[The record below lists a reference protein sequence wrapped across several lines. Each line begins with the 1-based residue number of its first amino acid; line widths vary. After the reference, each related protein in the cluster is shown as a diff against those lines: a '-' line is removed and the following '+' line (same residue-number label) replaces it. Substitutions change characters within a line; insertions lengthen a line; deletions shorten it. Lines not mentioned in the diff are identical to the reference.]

1 MHPIPGRALAG
12 GLLALPLVLSG
23 CQSSPEITTPETP
36 PFVFRSLDLR
46 QKKAD
51 GQRDWD
57 LTSPEA
63 RYNVRQRLV
72 RARNPAGLLY
82 RNNRPAFSIRAQ
94 SAMVFN
100 DGELVILEGQV
111 QLQQLQ
117 GQKVL
122 IRGDR
127 LRWTPGQS
135 LLVMEQRPQA
145 DDASS
150 RIRSTTAQL
159 RQDTQQLTLKGVV
172 QLEQWTGKVNKQAV
186 PTTVIRTG
194 VADWNLGD
202 GALKARGPVLGQ
214 RRDDHNTLQQLQASR
229 LTGNTQKGFIDL
241 IEPVQVRIPKRQ
253 GVLEALTTRWNF
265 QKETLTS
272 SEPFRARMEQ
282 SSLSGQNFRVNLK
295 DTTVLVTGGCR
306 LKQPGDQLDAERC
319 LWNWS
324 DDAVLA
330 EGQVVL
336 RRQANDQ
343 ITRSQRLEGKVGK
356 KGLVVFSAPGDK
368 VRSQL
373 SLEEGRPGPQ
383 KKRKP
388 APVSF

>member
-1 MHPIPGRALAG
+1 MTPFHGRIVAWI
-12 GLLALPLVLSG
+12 LLTLPLLLSG
-23 CQSSPEITTPETP
+23 CQTKPDVGAPETP

-46 QKKAD
+46 QKKPD

-72 RARNPAGLLY
+72 RARNPAGVLY
-82 RNNRPAFSIRAQ
+82 RNDSPAFAIRAQ

-135 LLVMEQRPQA
+135 LLVIEQRPQA
-145 DDASS
+145 DDTSN

-159 RQDTQQLTLKGVV
+159 RQDTQQLTLNGVV
-172 QLEQWTGKVNKQAV
+172 QLAQWTGKVDKQQG

-202 GALKARGPVLGQ
+202 GDLKARGPVLGQ
-214 RRDDHNTLQQLQASR
+214 RREENNTLQQLQASR
-229 LTGNTQKGFIDL
+229 LTGNTQKGVIDL
-241 IEPVQVRIPKRQ
+241 IAPVQVRIPQRQ
-253 GVLEALTTRWNF
+253 GVLDALTTRWNV
-265 QKETLTS
+265 QEETLTS
-272 SEPFRARMEQ
+272 TEPFRARMEQ
-282 SSLSGQNFRVNLK
+282 SSLSGSSFRVNLQ

-306 LKQPGDQLDAERC
+306 LQQPGDQLDAERC

-336 RRQANDQ
+336 QRQANDQ
-343 ITRSQRLEGKVGK
+343 ITRSQKLEGKVGQ

-373 SLEEGRPGPQ
+373 NLEEGRPGPQ